1 MATPSVPARVAGL
14 RFILDVACIFIF
26 VVVGRRNHE
35 SPATV
40 SGTLTTAAPF
50 LIALVGAWLG
60 ARAWKIPRALSTG
73 VVLWVVT
80 VVVGMFVR
88 RFVFNDGT
96 AASFVL
102 VTALV
107 LGLLLVGTR
116 LPKRVRP
123 RK

>member
-1 MATPSVPARVAGL
+1 M
-14 RFILDVACIFIF
+14 
-26 VVVGRRNHE
+26 
-35 SPATV
+35 
-40 SGTLTTAAPF
+40 
-50 LIALVGAWLG
+50 
-60 ARAWKIPRALSTG
+60 PRALSTG
-73 VVLWVVT
+73 VVLWIVT

-96 AASFVL
+96 ATSFVL

>member
-1 MATPSVPARVAGL
+1 MATPAVPARIAGL

-35 SPATV
+35 ESATV

-60 ARAWKIPRALSTG
+60 ARAWKMPRALSTG
-73 VVLWVVT
+73 AVLWIVT

-96 AASFVL
+96 ATSFVL

-116 LPKRVRP
+116 LPKRIR
-123 RK
+123 R